1 MISELANILPNF
13 SEVGHTC
20 CFLHIV
26 NLVAKSIIRQFDLQ
40 KRRGDRYLDKA
51 EQELHD
57 LASIDD
63 LEDEQANQIM
73 EHEIDGEIDVGDET
87 NDNNDGW
94 IDETM
99 LLSLS
104 ERQRSEEDIHPVK
117 LVLVKVSLS
126 VALTCREWY
135 TYMLAASK
143 TFI

>member
-1 MISELANILPNF
+1 MISELANILPDF
-13 SEVGHTC
+13 SEVGHTR

-26 NLVAKSIIRQFDLQ
+26 NLVAKSIIKQFDLQ
-40 KRRGDRYLDKA
+40 KGQGDRYLDKA
-51 EQELHD
+51 EQELVD
-57 LASIDD
+57 LASVDD

-73 EHEIDGEIDVGDET
+73 EHEIDGDIDVGDGA

-99 LLSLS
+99 LLSPS

-117 LVLVKVSLS
+117 LVLAKVSLS